1 MTSRSTT
8 PAPWSA
14 GLAALGLIVACS
26 NEAPPAP
33 KPSATAQG
41 SASPSAAA
49 PKPATSASSGV
60 ATTSPKLA
68 VQNLDASI
76 RGLERQYEARPA
88 DTRTAGTLVDKLL
101 QRSGSLGRFDDLT
114 RAAKI
119 GDELVAAAPKD
130 PKAHL
135 VRARALAARHLFADA
150 LKELEQAE
158 ALGMPKDKL
167 ETMRATVLGG
177 QGHFEQALAIML
189 PRVKQWPN
197 ISSLGFV
204 AHLLGRLGRRDEA
217 EKRFR
222 EAEASYHDVSPFSLA
237 NLYFEW
243 GLMRHEEDDTEGA
256 IDRYRAALARLP
268 MHAHATVHLS
278 ELTKPDEGIEVLER
292 LVSEVEEPEALG
304 TLSELLAK
312 TDPERS
318 KKLLA
323 RARERYDELLEQHP
337 LAFADHA
344 GWFFLG
350 PGNDPKRAA
359 VLAEKNLG
367 NRRNDEAYEL
377 MLECAVATKAT
388 ARGCE
393 VAEEALKDRY
403 ARPSVRS
410 AAEKAKQS
418 CSS

>member
-1 MTSRSTT
+1 M
-8 PAPWSA
+8 
-14 GLAALGLIVACS
+14 GLVVLGLLAAC
-26 NEAPPAP
+26 NDEAPAA
-33 KPSATAQG
+33 KPSPTAQ
-41 SASPSAAA
+41 APSSVAA
-49 PKPATSASSGV
+49 PTPTTSASSRV

-76 RGLERQYEARPA
+76 RGLERQYETRPS
-88 DTRTAGTLVDKLL
+88 DPRIAGTLVDKLL

-114 RAAKI
+114 RASTI
-119 GDELVAAAPKD
+119 GDELVAAMPKD

-135 VRARALAARHLFADA
+135 VRARALAARHLFAEA
-150 LKELEQAE
+150 LKELEQAKK
-158 ALGMPKDKL
+158 LGMPKDKL

-177 QGHFEQALAIML
+177 QGHFEEALAIMT

-217 EKRFR
+217 EKRFE
-222 EAEASYHDVSPFSLA
+222 EAEASYRDVSPFSLA

-243 GLMRHEEDDTEGA
+243 GLMRHEEDDTKGA

-278 ELTKPDEGIEVLER
+278 ELTTPDEGIEVLER
-292 LVSEVEEPEALG
+292 LVATVEEPEALG
-304 TLSELLAK
+304 TLSELVAE

-323 RARERYDELLEQHP
+323 RAQARYDQLLEKHP

-359 VLAEKNLG
+359 ALAEKNLG

-377 MLECAVATKAT
+377 MLECAAATKAT
-388 ARGCE
+388 KRACE
-393 VAEEALKDRY
+393 VADEALKDRY
-403 ARPSVRS
+403 ARPSLR
-410 AAEKAKQS
+410 AAATKTKAS
-418 CSS
+418 CGS